1 MGAIASIFGYLLNAI
16 YNIVQNYGIAI
27 ILFSVV
33 LKIVLLPISIK
44 QQKTMKK
51 TAKMQEKMKEIQDK
65 YKNDPERLNQET
77 LNLYKTEKM
86 SPFSGCFSAII
97 QIVLLLSVFYL
108 VKSPLTYMKKVDP
121 SVIENYTNEIKQEG
135 QSKNNVYPEISI
147 IKEKGAEDP
156 NVYINMEFLGLDLSS
171 VPTQNLSDPKVYVIP
186 VLYVISSFVSM
197 KLTNNLTAKKKK
209 KQEEGDGKQEGTEL
223 DAVAQANKSMMY
235 LMPVMS
241 VSISLVAPLG
251 LALYWLVSNLLMIVE
266 RLILNKLDDKEEERE
281 NA

>member
-1 MGAIASIFGYLLNAI
+1 
-16 YNIVQNYGIAI
+16 
-27 ILFSVV
+27 
-33 LKIVLLPISIK
+33 
-44 QQKTMKK
+44 
-51 TAKMQEKMKEIQDK
+51 
-65 YKNDPERLNQET
+65 
-77 LNLYKTEKM
+77 
-86 SPFSGCFSAII
+86 
-97 QIVLLLSVFYL
+97 
-108 VKSPLTYMKKVDP
+108 MKKVDP